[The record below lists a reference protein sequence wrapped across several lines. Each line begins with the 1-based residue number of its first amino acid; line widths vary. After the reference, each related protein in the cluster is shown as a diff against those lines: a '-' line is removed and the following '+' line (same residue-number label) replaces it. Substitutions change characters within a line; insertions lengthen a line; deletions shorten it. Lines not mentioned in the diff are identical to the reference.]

1 MAQYVARRLLMLLP
15 ILMGVSLLTFAII
28 QVTPGDP
35 AVLMLGQYATPE
47 RIAGLRQELGLND
60 PLPVQYGSYVWRAL
74 HGDLG
79 RSFRSQR
86 PVIEEILDRFPS
98 TLELTVSA
106 LLLSMVAGVATGVIA
121 ATVRSR
127 WVDGGI
133 MTGALVGLSIPE
145 FWLGIVLLIVF
156 GIKLKL
162 VPVTGG
168 TGLKA
173 LILPAFTL
181 ALAPAAVLARLTR
194 SSILEVLREDYV
206 RTAWAKGLAG
216 RAVIVSHV
224 LRNALIPVVTVLG
237 LQFAGL
243 LGGTVFIENVFA
255 RPGIG
260 RLAVNAIAMRD
271 YPAVQGIVLFA
282 AVVYALVNLV
292 VDVLYG
298 FLDPRIRY
306 D

>member
-1 MAQYVARRLLMLLP
+1 MALYVVRRLLMLVPMLVG
-15 ILMGVSLLTFAII
+15 ISLLTFAIL

-35 AVLMLGQYATPE
+35 AVLMLGQYATPQ
-47 RIAGLRQELGLND
+47 RIANLRQELGLND
-60 PLPVQYGSYVWRAL
+60 PLPVQYGRYVWRAL

-98 TLELTVSA
+98 TLELTLAA
-106 LLLSMVAGVATGVIA
+106 LLLSTVAGVATGVIA
-121 ATVRSR
+121 ATVRNR

-133 MTGALVGLSIPE
+133 MAGALVGLSIPE

-156 GIKLKL
+156 GIKLKM
-162 VPVTGG
+162 VPITGG

-173 LILPAFTL
+173 LILPALTL

-194 SSILEVLREDYV
+194 SSVLEVIREDYV

-216 RAVIVSHV
+216 RDVIVRHV

-237 LQFAGL
+237 LQLAGL

-260 RLAVNAIAMRD
+260 RLAVNAIAARD
-271 YPAVQGIVLFA
+271 YPLIQGIVLFT
-282 AVVYALVNLV
+282 AVVYALLNLA

>member
-1 MAQYVARRLLMLLP
+1 MALYVARRLLLLLP
-15 ILMGVSLLTFAII
+15 ILVGVSLLTFAILH
-28 QVTPGDP
+28 VTPGDP
-35 AVLMLGQYATPE
+35 VVMMLGQYATPE
-47 RIAGLRQELGLND
+47 RIAGLRQELGLDD
-60 PLPVQYGSYVWRAL
+60 PLPVQYGHYVWRVL

-86 PVIEEILDRFPS
+86 PVMDEILDRFPS
-98 TLELTVSA
+98 TLELTVAA
-106 LLLSMVAGVATGVIA
+106 LVLSMMAGVAVGVIA
-121 ATVRSR
+121 ATARSR
-127 WVDGGI
+127 WVDGGL
-133 MTGALVGLSIPE
+133 MAGALVGLSIPE

-156 GIKLKL
+156 GIKLNL
-162 VPVTGG
+162 VPVTGAA
-168 TGLKA
+168 GLKG

-181 ALAPAAVLARLTR
+181 ALGPAAVLARLTR
-194 SSILEVLREDYV
+194 SSILEVIREDYV
-206 RTAWAKGLAG
+206 RTAWSKGLAA
-216 RAVIVSHV
+216 RAVIRNHV

-237 LQFAGL
+237 LQFAAL

-260 RLAVNAIAMRD
+260 RLAVNAIATRD
-271 YPAVQGIVLFA
+271 YPMVQGIVLFT
-282 AVVYALVNLV
+282 AVVYALLNLA